1 MKLNTHIK
9 EIIADTKTPVSLYLV
24 LRDKYASS
32 VLLESSGYNSKEGHF
47 SYICLKPIAS
57 FSLNNGIIRI
67 KSEKE
72 INEKE
77 IGFDDNALIKEF
89 TQFKNSLDVEEQ
101 KFPFCTAGLFGYSS
115 FDIIKYSENEKLS
128 SNPKEAQIPELFYQ
142 FFSLILVFNHQN
154 NSLHIISHATTE
166 LESKKQISNI
176 EEEIESYIPS
186 FPFETVS
193 SEETNLKDEEF
204 KSLVTKA
211 KQHCKL
217 GDVFKLVLSRR
228 FKIKFKGDDFNVY
241 RALKNINPSPYL
253 FYFDMGDFRLFGSS
267 PEAQLI
273 IKNNEAQIHP
283 IAGTYKRTGDDESD
297 LQRAADLKKDVKENS
312 EHVMLVDLARN
323 DLSKY
328 CKEVEVIAFKQLQ
341 LYSHVIHL
349 VSNVKGKLK
358 KGIDSIETLL
368 GTFPAGTLSG
378 APKYKAMELIN
389 QYEPTAREF
398 YGGCVGFVGL
408 NNDINHAIMI
418 RTFLSKNNTL
428 YYQAGAGI
436 VISSVEENELQEI
449 NNKVSALRKA
459 IVNAQKFNNIAE
471 ANETPALVLEE
482 EAAS

>member
-9 EIIADTKTPVSLYLV
+9 EIIADTKTPVSIYLA
-24 LRDKYASS
+24 LRDKYSSS
-32 VLLESSGYNSKEGHF
+32 VLLESSDYNSREGHF

-57 FSLNNGIIRI
+57 FSLSDGIIR
-67 KSEKE
+67 KKE
-72 INEKE
+72 GTDISKTE
-77 IGFDDNALIKEF
+77 IGFNGIELIKQF
-89 TQFKNSLDVEEQ
+89 NVFKNGFEVAEQ
-101 KFPFCTAGLFGYSS
+101 KFPFCTSGLFGYSS
-115 FDIIKYSENEKLS
+115 FDIVKYSENEILS
-128 SNPKEAQIPELFYQ
+128 TKPKEIQIPELFYQ
-142 FFSLILVFNHQN
+142 FFAIILVFNHHN
-154 NSLHIISHATTE
+154 NSLHIISHAKTE
-166 LESKKQISNI
+166 IESKKQVITI
-176 EEEIESYIPS
+176 EEEIESPISS
-186 FPFETVS
+186 FPFEIIS
-193 SEETNLKDEEF
+193 AEETNLKDEEY
-204 KSLVTKA
+204 KNLVTKA
-211 KQHCKL
+211 KQHCGL
-217 GDVFKLVLSRR
+217 GDVFQLVLSRR
-228 FKIKFKGDDFNVY
+228 FKTKYKGDDFNVY

-283 IAGTYKRTGDDESD
+283 IAGTYKRTGDDELD
-297 LQRAADLKKDVKENS
+297 LQRASDLKNDVKENS

-328 CKEVEVIAFKQLQ
+328 CSGVEVSSFKQLQ

-349 VSNVKGKLK
+349 VSNVKGQLR
-358 KGIDSIETLL
+358 KGTDSFETLL

-389 QYEPTAREF
+389 QYEPIAREF

-408 NNDINHAIMI
+408 NSDINHAIMI

-436 VISSVEENELQEI
+436 VISSNEESELQEI

-459 IVNAQKFNNIAE
+459 IGNAQKFNNIAGTKTKS
-471 ANETPALVLEE
+471 ATNLETLKN
-482 EAAS
+482 